1 MRTETTDALRE
12 AFEIAG
18 RLLKRGQDGLAAAI
32 LEELASDE
40 CWDATLGQS
49 QEASAR
55 RPRAAPLNRRRGPEG
70 DRSIRRQA
78 PKELVSMRA
87 MSGPEPSTEA

>member
-1 MRTETTDALRE
+1 MSTETTDALRK

-49 QEASAR
+49 QEALAR
-55 RPRAAPLNRRRGPEG
+55 RP
-70 DRSIRRQA
+70 
-78 PKELVSMRA
+78 
-87 MSGPEPSTEA
+87 